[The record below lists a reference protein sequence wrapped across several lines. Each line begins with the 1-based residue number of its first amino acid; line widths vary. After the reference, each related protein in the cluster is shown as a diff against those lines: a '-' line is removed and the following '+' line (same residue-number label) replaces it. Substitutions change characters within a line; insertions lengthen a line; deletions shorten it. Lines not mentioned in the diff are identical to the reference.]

1 MENKRINILLTS
13 VGRRGYLVEY
23 FKKALNGR
31 GFVHVA
37 NSSSV
42 TPAFKYAD
50 KSVVTPLIYDEK
62 YISFL
67 LDYCLDNNIKAIIS
81 LFDID
86 LPVLAQNCRK
96 FEDIGVKVIVSD
108 YEIVKICNDKWL
120 AYKFLLENGFNV
132 PKTYVDIDKARDD
145 LEKGILNFP
154 VIIKPR
160 WGMGSIGVFQADNID
175 ELNVLYKKT
184 LNEIKK
190 SYLKYESSVAIDS
203 SVIIQEKLVGDE
215 YGLDIINDLDSKYV
229 NTVVKRK
236 YAMRSGETDCAVT
249 EDNIVLKELGKKL
262 SSCTKHVANLDV
274 DVFLTNSDAYILEMN
289 ARFGGGYPFSHMAG
303 VDLPKAIVEWLL
315 GNEVDKSIFQE
326 KIGVFSHKDIGL
338 VYIPNITVEEE
349 KNFDTMKELIYIFQK
364 ELTPSLSERNIDI
377 ELYINKIYS
386 NGKVYIAKNSQDDV
400 LGMAAVYLNDTE
412 LCQGYISFLAVKS
425 GYRSQGIGKYLMN
438 YIEMEAKTKGMNTL
452 KLEVRVGNIKA
463 INFYLKNNY
472 EISDYCTDEYSFH
485 MIKTIWG
492 EWWKIF

>member
-120 AYKFLLENGFNV
+120 TYKFLLENGFNV

-160 WGMGSIGVFQADNID
+160 WGMGSIGVFQADNMD
-175 ELNVLYKKT
+175 ELNVLYQKT
-184 LNEIKK
+184 LNEIEK
-190 SYLKYESSVAIDS
+190 SYLKYESAVAIDN
-203 SVIIQEKLVGDE
+203 SVIIQEKLTGNE

-262 SSCTKHVANLDV
+262 SSCTKHIANLDV

-303 VDLPKAIVEWLL
+303 VNLPKAIVEWLL
-315 GNEVDKSIFQE
+315 GNKVDKSLLQE
-326 KIGVFSHKDIGL
+326 KIGVFSHKDISL

-349 KNFDTMKELIYIFQK
+349 KDFDTMKELINIFQK

-377 ELYINKIYS
+377 QSYINKINSY
-386 NGKVYIAKNSQDDV
+386 GKVYIAKNSHNDV
-400 LGMAAVYLNDTE
+400 LGMATVYLNDTE
-412 LCQGYISFLAVKS
+412 LCQGYISFLAVKN
-425 GYRSQGIGKYLMN
+425 GCRSQGIGKYLMN

-452 KLEVRVGNIKA
+452 KLEVRVSNTKG
-463 INFYLKNNY
+463 INFYLRNNY
-472 EISDYCTDEYSFH
+472 EISDYCANEQSFH
-485 MIKTIWG
+485 MIKNI
-492 EWWKIF
+492 